1 MSTAW
6 LPHTAGLAIRHAR
19 WFLRSS
25 VGYTVPCSPL
35 PVPWSPHPLPAPPPA
50 PSQGWERGGQANSW
64 SLSVAWPRLA
74 VGTSAGCSWA
84 QVRVCGN
91 GSAPGGGCCG
101 KRAALLAEGGLTA
114 GPTAFG
120 EEARTGDRSPTA
132 LQPEAPCRP
141 LGGRLAVHKR
151 VAAEAWVCCLSSWMD
166 WPACVCA

>member
-6 LPHTAGLAIRHAR
+6 LPHTVGLAIRHAR

-25 VGYTVPCSPL
+25 VGYTCTVQPAPCSL
-35 PVPWSPHPLPAPPPA
+35 VPVPAPPPA

-74 VGTSAGCSWA
+74 VGISAGCSWA

-91 GSAPGGGCCG
+91 GSAPLGVVAGS
-101 KRAALLAEGGLTA
+101 EGLFWPRVGSLQ
-114 GPTAFG
+114 GPQPFG
-120 EEARTGDRSPTA
+120 EEDARTGDRSPTA

-151 VAAEAWVCCLSSWMD
+151 VAVEA
-166 WPACVCA
+166 